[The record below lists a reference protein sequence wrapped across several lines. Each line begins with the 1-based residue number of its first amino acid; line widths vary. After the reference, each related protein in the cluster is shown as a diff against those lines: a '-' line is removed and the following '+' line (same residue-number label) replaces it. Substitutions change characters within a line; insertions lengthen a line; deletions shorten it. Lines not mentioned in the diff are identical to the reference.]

1 MSDDGNEPIDPLA
14 AIRHLLPD
22 LPVEAGWLGENYKG
36 WQRFANALK
45 IVSEEYDFPM
55 TVKAKNGYLQ
65 VDYPFAPPH
74 LLAIGY
80 AIEMATDQIFQYCGR
95 HPAREEVRNGW
106 VWKLCDRCIKTGAGL
121 PK

>member
-1 MSDDGNEPIDPLA
+1 MSEDGNEPIDPLA

-80 AIEMATDQIFQYCGR
+80 AIEMATDQICQYCGR
-95 HPAREEVRNGW
+95 HPAREEVRSGW
-106 VWKLCDRCIKTGAGL
+106 VWKLCDRCIRTGAGL